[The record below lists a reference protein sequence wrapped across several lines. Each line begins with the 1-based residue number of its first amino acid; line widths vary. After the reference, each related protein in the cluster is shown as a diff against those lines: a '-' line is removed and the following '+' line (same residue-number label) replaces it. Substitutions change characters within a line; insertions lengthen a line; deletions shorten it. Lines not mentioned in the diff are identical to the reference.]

1 MEKPV
6 IPTVY
11 PVQNGMYVTVPS
23 ESWNSLVT
31 VINDI
36 VNTVNAQSEAISKLI
51 DSTSSDIDD
60 IRNTLKTHDIN
71 MAKIAEILEELYETL
86 E

>member
-11 PVQNGMYVTVPS
+11 PVQNGKYVTVPS

-36 VNTVNAQSEAISKLI
+36 VNNVNAQSEAIAKLT
-51 DSTSSDIDD
+51 DATASDIDG
-60 IRNTLKTHDIN
+60 IRDTLKTHDKN